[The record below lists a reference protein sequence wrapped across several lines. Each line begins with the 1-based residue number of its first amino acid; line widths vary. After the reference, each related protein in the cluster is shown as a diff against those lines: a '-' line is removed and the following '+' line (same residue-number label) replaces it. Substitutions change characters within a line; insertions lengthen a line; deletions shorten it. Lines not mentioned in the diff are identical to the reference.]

1 MTYIDFE
8 TAPSHPRYRMAKVTL
23 VATILFFI
31 FANAACTTH
40 SRKSHSRRLSQAEGK
55 SIRFTSIRDPLI
67 RAEIHEELNSLQ
79 DLERARR
86 DLRASYEN
94 SPLPG
99 PLTVNK
105 LEAELVAKFQTEAR
119 QKAYT
124 QLAGQS
130 KNADEKTGD
139 VSPAS
144 PFADVVTGGD
154 ALGLA
159 PRISTPASRIP
170 SANEL
175 STQSVAGLP
184 PGANEPGMSLSGD
197 TEPQEEPRATLKKLS
212 ALENSAVELSS
223 ADETPLIFDYPV
235 TYNAAVRRW
244 VTYFQ
249 TSGRSVFR
257 SWLERSSRFLPFIQY
272 ELAKAGLPQD
282 LAYVAMIESGFSP
295 TASSHASAIGL
306 WQFIGGTGNRYGLR
320 TEWWLDERRDFLKS
334 TRGAIRYM
342 TDLYRQ
348 FSSWYLVA
356 ASYNM
361 GEYGVERLI
370 KRYRT
375 HNFWELADLGALPQ
389 ETKNYVPKIIAAML
403 ISKAPALYGFRDI
416 DYQLPLSYEYF
427 HAPGGTDLINLAK
440 YLGVSE
446 KYLKELNPEL
456 IKGFI
461 PRNVASHKI
470 RIPQGSEA
478 TVAQFVRLQASN

>member
-1 MTYIDFE
+1 MARGTLL
-8 TAPSHPRYRMAKVTL
+8 TAL
-23 VATILFFI
+23 LFFAL
-31 FANAACTTH
+31 ANAACTTH
-40 SRKSHSRRLSQAEGK
+40 SRKSHSRRLSEAQGK
-55 SIRFTSIRDPLI
+55 PVRFTTIRDPLV

-79 DLERARR
+79 DLDRARR
-86 DLRASYEN
+86 ELRASYEN

-105 LEAELVAKFQTEAR
+105 LEAGLVAKFKAEAR
-119 QKAYT
+119 QKAYA
-124 QLAGQS
+124 QLAGHPTAWVDKAEQS
-130 KNADEKTGD
+130 SPTAAFAGA
-139 VSPAS
+139 VS
-144 PFADVVTGGD
+144 GGD
-154 ALGLA
+154 AIGLA
-159 PRISTPASRIP
+159 PKTSTPAALVPSTNEP
-170 SANEL
+170 SAP
-175 STQSVAGLP
+175 SVAGLP
-184 PGANEPGMSLSGD
+184 PGANEPGMSLSGG

-212 ALENSAVELSS
+212 ALENSAVELSN

-244 VTYFQ
+244 ITYFQ

-257 SWLERSSRFLPFIQY
+257 NWLERSSRFLPFIQY

-295 TASSHASAIGL
+295 NASSHASAIGL
-306 WQFIGGTGNRYGLR
+306 WQFISGTGNRYGLR

-342 TDLYRQ
+342 TDLHRQ
-348 FSSWYLVA
+348 FNSWYLVA

-375 HNFWELADLGALPQ
+375 NNYWELADLGALPQ
-389 ETKNYVPKIIAAML
+389 ETKHYVPKIIAAML
-403 ISKAPALYGFRDI
+403 ISKAPALYGFRDL
-416 DYQLPLSYEYF
+416 DYQLPLSYDYF

-461 PRNVASHKI
+461 PRNVASHRI